1 MSLHLIIVGA
11 GQAAA
16 QAIQTLRHEGFDGAI
31 TLLGS
36 ESHLPYQ
43 RPPLSK
49 KYLAGELPR
58 ERLALRPESFYR
70 DKHVSLELGTA
81 VERLEPTA
89 SRIVLSGGRCLG
101 YDRLLLA
108 TGSRVRPLQ
117 VPGADL
123 EGVHYLRTMDDVDAI
138 AAEFAPGRRLVLV
151 GAGYIGL
158 EVAAVAKRCGLDV
171 TVLEAA
177 ERVMGR
183 VVSPPVSEIY
193 QRYHTN
199 AGVDIHCRA
208 AVAAFKGRKRVE
220 AVETSNGTRHPCD
233 FAIVGVGIVPNVEL
247 AAAAGLP
254 CDDGILVDEY
264 ARTADPNIF
273 AAGDCTN
280 HPHPL
285 LGYRVRLE
293 SVQNAIEQAKA
304 AAASLM
310 GASRPYDTVPW
321 FWSDQYQLKLQ
332 IAGLSRGYD
341 EIAIRGIPEEHSFSA
356 FYLRR
361 GCLIAV
367 DSINSPRDFMF
378 GKKLIAA
385 RFGTSAAVLMDP
397 GTDLAALAK
406 GVEQAAEG

>member
-1 MSLHLIIVGA
+1 MPLHLIIVGA

-16 QAIQTLRHEGFDGAI
+16 QAIQSLRHEGFDGEI
-31 TLLGS
+31 TLVGS
-36 ESHLPYQ
+36 EPRLPYQ

-70 DKHVSLELGTA
+70 DKHVNLELGTA
-81 VERLEPTA
+81 VERLEPSA
-89 SRIVLSGGRCLG
+89 RRLVLSDGRSLG
-101 YDRLLLA
+101 YDRLMLT
-108 TGSRVRPLQ
+108 TGSRVRPLHL
-117 VPGADL
+117 PGADL

-158 EVAAVAKRCGLDV
+158 EVAAVAKRCGLEV

-183 VVSPPVSEIY
+183 VVSAPVSEIY
-193 QRYHTN
+193 QRYHMD
-199 AGVDIHCRA
+199 AGVEIHCRA
-208 AVAAFKGRKRVE
+208 AVAAFNGRKRVE
-220 AVETSNGTRHPCD
+220 AVETSNGSRHACD
-233 FAIVGVGIVPNVEL
+233 FAIVGVGVVPNVEL
-247 AAAAGLP
+247 AEAAGLP

-264 ARTADPNIF
+264 ARTADPNIL

-304 AAASLM
+304 AASNLI
-310 GASRPYDTVPW
+310 GSPKPYDTVPW

-341 EIAIRGIPEEHSFSA
+341 DIAIRGIPEEHSFSA
-356 FYLRR
+356 FYLSG

-385 RFGTSAAVLMDP
+385 RFCTSAAELTDP
-397 GTDLAALAK
+397 ATDLGALAK
-406 GVEQAAEG
+406 RVEAKGPE